1 MGIAS
6 RLFFLFIILSVLS
19 SPAQNI
25 YLNAGTLMSREN
37 FYESLPRTLKVS
49 NDESSSHVQGVA
61 VDTRNGYIY
70 FSFTTKLIKT
80 NLYGKVVGSVRG
92 FSCHL
97 GCIELDLATG
107 KLYASIEYKDDA
119 IGQGISGGDAIDR
132 ENTFY
137 IGIFDTDKITS
148 TNLDA
153 ERSGVFTTVY
163 LPEVVSWYN
172 DSIVNNGTKYPHV
185 YGCSGVDG
193 ISLGPQFGKT
203 DGENFVNIALGIYK
217 DNSRTDNDYQ
227 VLLQYRLSDLE
238 RYAMPLDQSH
248 PHHNGPES
256 AYNRYFVYTGNT
268 NYGTQNLEYDS
279 YTHHWFIAAYKG
291 GKSKFPNYPL
301 FAVDGTVAPV
311 YQTLK
316 GFNPEQKGMILS
328 LATDGTLHK
337 NSGVYG
343 WSQNVGSVGIES
355 LGNGYFYIATQG
367 SSDGLQNCT
376 IKLYKWTGATVNPF
390 MLVE

>member
-132 ENTFY
+132 EKFLTTLLNASL
-137 IGIFDTDKITS
+137 ILLPN
-148 TNLDA
+148 NLNCFMA
-153 ERSGVFTTVY
+153 
-163 LPEVVSWYN
+163 
-172 DSIVNNGTKYPHV
+172 I
-185 YGCSGVDG
+185 CSFL
-193 ISLGPQFGKT
+193 IIMF
-203 DGENFVNIALGIYK
+203 
-217 DNSRTDNDYQ
+217 
-227 VLLQYRLSDLE
+227 
-238 RYAMPLDQSH
+238 
-248 PHHNGPES
+248 
-256 AYNRYFVYTGNT
+256 
-268 NYGTQNLEYDS
+268 
-279 YTHHWFIAAYKG
+279 
-291 GKSKFPNYPL
+291 
-301 FAVDGTVAPV
+301 
-311 YQTLK
+311 
-316 GFNPEQKGMILS
+316 
-328 LATDGTLHK
+328 
-337 NSGVYG
+337 
-343 WSQNVGSVGIES
+343 
-355 LGNGYFYIATQG
+355 
-367 SSDGLQNCT
+367 
-376 IKLYKWTGATVNPF
+376 
-390 MLVE
+390 